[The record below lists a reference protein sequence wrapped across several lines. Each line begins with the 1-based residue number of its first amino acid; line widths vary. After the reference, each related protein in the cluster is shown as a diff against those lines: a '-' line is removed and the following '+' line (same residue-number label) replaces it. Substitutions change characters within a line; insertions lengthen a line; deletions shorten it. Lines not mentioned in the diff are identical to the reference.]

1 MENVIFAIVVLGALG
16 ALFGGLLAFASK
28 IFYVEQD
35 ERIEK
40 IVAVLPG
47 ANCGGCGY
55 AGCSNCASEIVAG
68 NAKINACPVGG
79 AACAAKIGEIMGIEA
94 ESGARMV
101 AHVNC
106 CGGDKA
112 EKKFNYEGISDCLA
126 ASKVAGG
133 PLSCSFG
140 CFGLGSCV
148 KVCKFDAI
156 HIVDG
161 KAVVDV
167 EKCVN
172 CGACKAACPRKLIET
187 APANQKVFVS
197 CASKAKGQDV
207 RKQCSIGC
215 IGCTLCTR
223 KCPTGA
229 ITVENNLASIDYS
242 KCINCG
248 ACAEA
253 CPRKLIVNLGAKP
266 EVAEEVAAQ

>member
-1 MENVIFAIVVLGALG
+1 
-16 ALFGGLLAFASK
+16 
-28 IFYVEQD
+28 
-35 ERIEK
+35 
-40 IVAVLPG
+40 
-47 ANCGGCGY
+47 
-55 AGCSNCASEIVAG
+55 
-68 NAKINACPVGG
+68 
-79 AACAAKIGEIMGIEA
+79 
-94 ESGARMV
+94 
-101 AHVNC
+101 
-106 CGGDKA
+106 
-112 EKKFNYEGISDCLA
+112 
-126 ASKVAGG
+126 
-133 PLSCSFG
+133 
-140 CFGLGSCV
+140 V

-187 APANQKVFVS
+187 APADQKVFVN

>member
-1 MENVIFAIVVLGALG
+1 MQNVLYAVIVLGAMG
-16 ALFGGLLAFASK
+16 AIFGALLAFASK

-35 ERIEK
+35 ERIDQ
-40 IVAVLPG
+40 IVACLPG

-68 NAKINACPVGG
+68 NAKVNACPVGG
-79 AACAAKIGEIMGIEA
+79 AAAAEKIGAIMGVEA
-94 ESGARMV
+94 TSGVRMV

-112 EKKFNYEGISDCLA
+112 SRKFDYVGISDCLA

-133 PLSCSFG
+133 PLGCAFG

-148 KVCKFDAI
+148 NACKFDAL
-156 HIVDG
+156 HLVDG
-161 KAVVDV
+161 VAVVDV

-172 CGACKAACPRKLIET
+172 CGACMAACPRKLISP
-187 APANQKVFVS
+187 APAEQKVFVS
-197 CASKAKGQDV
+197 CASKAKGVEV
-207 RKQCSIGC
+207 RKQCTIGC
-215 IGCTLCTR
+215 IGCMLCTK

-266 EVAEEVAAQ
+266 EATADTTAQ